1 MMTAGAPAGECGDAS
16 TARRLSF
23 TEDQNN
29 GTVLCLADVG
39 GGPWPGAH
47 RRGIQKRLPEQ
58 MRDQFRTSSGGLYY
72 TFVYRNTDDELIS
85 QVMVSKDTCST
96 LK

>member
-1 MMTAGAPAGECGDAS
+1 
-16 TARRLSF
+16 
-23 TEDQNN
+23 
-29 GTVLCLADVG
+29 
-39 GGPWPGAH
+39 
-47 RRGIQKRLPEQ
+47 